1 MNSLKKLSLS
11 ILGLLFITFYC
22 NANDL
27 PEYPKLSTNDVS
39 VEMTNIIVKGI
50 ETEIKLHF
58 KNPEFRKAL
67 EGYPVTILINNK
79 PIVARLDRGTAIFK
93 YKFTNKQAFEIKVS
107 EFTYSKD
114 VNPIP
119 LWFSIIPPLIAILFA
134 LIFKEVFT
142 ALFIGILV
150 GTATMF
156 CFQDTALVPAIFKG
170 MFAIIDTY
178 ILEALAEDG
187 HMAIII
193 FSMLIGAMV
202 NIITRNGGMKGV
214 VNILSRYANSPRS
227 GQFVTWLLGIA
238 IFFDDYANTLVVGNT
253 MRPVTDRLKISREKL
268 AYIVDSTAAPIAAI
282 AFVTTW
288 IGAELSYIQDGIS
301 TIGINESAY
310 SVFINSLGYSF
321 YPIFA
326 LLFILILIRKQ
337 VDFGPMYHAEKRARK
352 AGVNGGETNG
362 DESFSVKLN
371 ELEAPK
377 HIKPRWYNAAIPVFI
392 VIFGTFGGLLYTGWD
407 QSVWHDSS
415 LSFSTKLS
423 AIIGNSD
430 SYVSLLWSSISGV
443 LVAILLTLIQ
453 KILNLKD
460 TIESMLGGFKT
471 MLTAVVI
478 LILAWSIALVTKHL
492 HTADFI
498 SQVLVTINISP
509 QFIPAL
515 TFILAALVAFSTGS
529 SWGTMAILY
538 PLILPAS
545 WLIAQN
551 YGLDY
556 NGSLSIFYNVV
567 SAVLAG
573 SVLGDH
579 CSPISDTTILSSL
592 ASSCNHIEHVRTQL
606 PYALTVGAVS
616 IVFGVIPSAFGI
628 SSWILFPLG
637 LAALFFIVKFVAK
650 SY

>member
-1 MNSLKKLSLS
+1 MNSLLKRTLLSL
-11 ILGLLFITFYC
+11 ILIINVAAIGFTNNI
-22 NANDL
+22 AEL
-27 PEYPKLSTNDVS
+27 PELKQNDIS
-39 VEMTNIIVKGI
+39 VEMTDVIVKNI
-50 ETEIKLHF
+50 ETDIKLVF
-58 KNPEFRKAL
+58 KDQEFRKRF
-67 EGYPVTILINNK
+67 EGYPITIKVNDK
-79 PIVARLDRGTAIFK
+79 PVVVRVVKGNATFT
-93 YKFTNKQAFEIKVS
+93 YKFTKSEDFNITLGEYSFTKKV
-107 EFTYSKD
+107 T
-114 VNPIP
+114 PIP

-150 GTATMF
+150 GTTTIF
-156 CFQDTALVPAIFKG
+156 WYQDTALIPAIFKG
-170 MFAIIDTY
+170 MFAIVDTY
-178 ILEALAEDG
+178 VLDALTEGG

-202 NIITRNGGMKGV
+202 NIITRNGGMKGI
-214 VNILSRYANSPRS
+214 VNILSKYANNPRS

-288 IGAELSYIQDGIS
+288 IGAELSYIQDGIT
-301 TIGINESAY
+301 TIGIDESPY
-310 SVFINSLGYSF
+310 GIFINSLGYAF

-337 VDFGPMYHAEKRARK
+337 VDFGPMFNAEKKAREQK
-352 AGVNGGETNG
+352 DTPADDDST
-362 DESFSVKLN
+362 SFSNKLN
-371 ELEAPK
+371 ELEIPEHITPK
-377 HIKPRWYNAAIPVFI
+377 WYNAAIPVFI
-392 VIFGTFGGLLYTGWD
+392 VIFGTLAGLFYTGWD
-407 QSVWHDSS
+407 QSVWNDPG
-415 LSFSTKLS
+415 LAFSTKLS

-430 SYVSLLWSSISGV
+430 SYKALLWSSISGV
-443 LVAILLTLIQ
+443 LVAILLTLVQ
-453 KILNLKD
+453 KILDLKT
-460 TIESMLGGFKT
+460 TIDSLINGFRT
-471 MLTAVVI
+471 MLTAIII
-478 LILAWSIALVTKHL
+478 LVLAWSIALVTKHL

-498 SQVLVTINISP
+498 SHSLVTVNISP

-515 TFILAALVAFSTGS
+515 TFIFAALVAFSTGS

-551 YGLDY
+551 FGLDHE
-556 NGSLSIFYNVV
+556 GSLDIFHNVV

-606 PYALTVGAVS
+606 PYALTVGGVS
-616 IVFGVIPSAFGI
+616 IIIGTIPSAFGV
-628 SSWILFPLG
+628 SSWILFPAG
-637 LAALFFIVKFVAK
+637 LLVLFLIVRFVGR

>member
-1 MNSLKKLSLS
+1 MNSLFKRTILSLVL
-11 ILGLLFITFYC
+11 IINIAVIGFTNNI
-22 NANDL
+22 AEL
-27 PEYPKLSTNDVS
+27 PELKHNDIS
-39 VEMTNIIVKGI
+39 VEMTDVIVRSI
-50 ETEIKLHF
+50 DTDIKLVF
-58 KNPEFRKAL
+58 KNQEFRKRF
-67 EGYPVTILINNK
+67 EGYPITIKVNDK
-79 PIVARLDRGTAIFK
+79 PVVVRVVKGNARFT
-93 YKFTNKQAFEIKVS
+93 YKFTKSEDFNITLGEYSFTKKV
-107 EFTYSKD
+107 T
-114 VNPIP
+114 PIP

-150 GTATMF
+150 GTTTIF
-156 CFQDTALVPAIFKG
+156 WYQDTALIPAIFKG
-170 MFAIIDTY
+170 IFAIVDTY
-178 ILEALAEDG
+178 VLEALTEGG

-202 NIITRNGGMKGV
+202 NIITRNGGMKGI
-214 VNILSRYANSPRS
+214 VNILSRYANNPRS

-301 TIGINESAY
+301 TIGIDESPYAI
-310 SVFINSLGYSF
+310 FINSLGYAF

-337 VDFGPMYHAEKRARK
+337 VDFGPMFNAEKKAREQK
-352 AGVNGGETNG
+352 DTPVDDDST
-362 DESFSVKLN
+362 SFSNKLN
-371 ELEAPK
+371 ELEIPEHITPK
-377 HIKPRWYNAAIPVFI
+377 WYNAAIPVFI
-392 VIFGTFGGLLYTGWD
+392 VIFGTLAGLFYTGWD
-407 QSVWHDSS
+407 QTVWDDPGMA
-415 LSFSTKLS
+415 FSTKLS

-430 SYVSLLWSSISGV
+430 SYKALLWSSISGV
-443 LVAILLTLIQ
+443 LVAILLTLVQ
-453 KILNLKD
+453 KILDLKT
-460 TIESMLGGFKT
+460 TIDSLINGFRT
-471 MLTAVVI
+471 MLTAIII
-478 LILAWSIALVTKHL
+478 LVLAWSIALVTKHL

-498 SQVLVTINISP
+498 SHSLVTVNISP

-515 TFILAALVAFSTGS
+515 TFIFAALVAFSTGS

-551 YGLDY
+551 FGLDHE
-556 NGSLSIFYNVV
+556 GSLDIFHNVV

-606 PYALTVGAVS
+606 PYALTVGVVS
-616 IVFGVIPSAFGI
+616 IVIGTIPSAFGV
-628 SSWILFPLG
+628 SSWILFPAG
-637 LAALFFIVKFVAK
+637 LLVLFLIVRFVGK

>member
-1 MNSLKKLSLS
+1 MNSLLKRTLLSL
-11 ILGLLFITFYC
+11 ILIINIATIGFTNNI
-22 NANDL
+22 AEL
-27 PEYPKLSTNDVS
+27 PELKQNDIS
-39 VEMTNIIVKGI
+39 VEMTDVIVKNI
-50 ETEIKLHF
+50 ETDIKLVF
-58 KNPEFRKAL
+58 KDQEFRKRF
-67 EGYPVTILINNK
+67 EGYPITIKVNDK
-79 PIVARLDRGTAIFK
+79 PVVVRVVKGNARFT
-93 YKFTNKQAFEIKVS
+93 YKFTKSEDFNITLGEYSFTKKV
-107 EFTYSKD
+107 T
-114 VNPIP
+114 PIP

-150 GTATMF
+150 GTTTMF
-156 CFQDTALVPAIFKG
+156 WYQDTALIPAIFKG
-170 MFAIIDTY
+170 MFAIVDTY
-178 ILEALAEDG
+178 VLDALTEGG

-202 NIITRNGGMKGV
+202 NIITRNGGMKGI
-214 VNILSRYANSPRS
+214 VNILSRYANNPRS

-288 IGAELSYIQDGIS
+288 IGAELSYIQDGIT
-301 TIGINESAY
+301 TIGIDESPY
-310 SVFINSLGYSF
+310 GIFINSLGYAF

-337 VDFGPMYHAEKRARK
+337 VDFGPMFNAEKKAREQK
-352 AGVNGGETNG
+352 DAPIDDDST
-362 DESFSVKLN
+362 SFSNKLN
-371 ELEAPK
+371 ELEIPEHITPK
-377 HIKPRWYNAAIPVFI
+377 WYNAAIPVFI
-392 VIFGTFGGLLYTGWD
+392 VIFGTLAGLFYTGWD
-407 QSVWHDSS
+407 QTVWDDPG
-415 LSFSTKLS
+415 LAFSTKLS

-430 SYVSLLWSSISGV
+430 SYKALLWSSISGV
-443 LVAILLTLIQ
+443 LVAILLTLVQ
-453 KILNLKD
+453 KILDLKT
-460 TIESMLGGFKT
+460 TIDSLINGFRT
-471 MLTAVVI
+471 MLTAIII
-478 LILAWSIALVTKHL
+478 LVLAWSIALVTKHL

-498 SQVLVTINISP
+498 SHSLVTVNISP

-515 TFILAALVAFSTGS
+515 TFIFAALVAFSTGS

-551 YGLDY
+551 FGLDHE
-556 NGSLSIFYNVV
+556 GSLNIFHNVV

-606 PYALTVGAVS
+606 PYALTVGGVS
-616 IVFGVIPSAFGI
+616 IIIGTIPSAFGV
-628 SSWILFPLG
+628 SSWILFPAG
-637 LAALFFIVKFVAK
+637 LLVLFLIVRFIGR